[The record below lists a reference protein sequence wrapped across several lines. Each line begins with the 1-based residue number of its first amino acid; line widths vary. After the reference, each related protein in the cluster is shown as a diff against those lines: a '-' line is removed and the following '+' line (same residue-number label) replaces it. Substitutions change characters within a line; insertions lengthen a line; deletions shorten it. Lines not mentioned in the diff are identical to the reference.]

1 MPGFMPGILFREAL
15 LLCPKCESEQLE
27 GVSECSRCGIVFAKY
42 ERLLKREG
50 KALQQR
56 NLDVLARHGESSLPL
71 FGQLFV
77 LLILIYFSWQL
88 IPAAIASNVA
98 GNSFM
103 HLINLPF
110 HEAGH
115 VLFRLFG
122 RFMHSLGGSL
132 GQLMMPLI
140 CFFVIK
146 FKTRDAFGAAAC
158 LWWFGENFVDMAP
171 YMNDARS
178 LSLPLVGGNFGQSSP
193 YGFHDWEF
201 LLTESGLQQYDHAI
215 ARGSHLIGSIMMLG
229 SVGWAGLLILRQWKR

>member
-1 MPGFMPGILFREAL
+1 MI
-15 LLCPKCESEQLE
+15 CPKCEFEQPE
-27 GVSECSRCGIVFAKY
+27 GGSECSRCGIVFAKY
-42 ERLLKREG
+42 ERLLKREEEVS
-50 KALQQR
+50 QQR
-56 NLDVLARHGESSLPL
+56 SLEALARHGDSSLPL
-71 FGQLFV
+71 YGQLFV
-77 LLILIYFSWQL
+77 LLILFYFSWQL
-88 IPAAIASNVA
+88 IPVSIASNAA

-132 GQLMMPLI
+132 GQLLMPLI
-140 CFFVIK
+140 CFFVLQ
-146 FKTRDAFGAAAC
+146 FKTRDAFGAAVC
-158 LWWFGENFVDMAP
+158 IWWFGENFVDMAP

-178 LSLPLVGGNFGQSSP
+178 LSLPLVGGNFGHSSP

-215 ARGSHLIGSIMMLG
+215 ARGSHIIGSLLMLG
-229 SVGWAGLLILRQWKR
+229 GIVWGALLMLRQRKR